1 MTMIPA
7 VNPAIAER
15 IPLVRRPK
23 PLGLALETRITELT
37 ALTDW
42 PAGAD
47 HQQQVARASGVI
59 NVAALIASDT
69 GLPNLAE
76 DLCWRL
82 HAIFIEPRDVTPDV
96 AVMALMPLTN
106 IARLLTRENQPTEA
120 FELIQRLYRAARHS
134 EVATIRG
141 RDVDLSPWTCTP
153 EHHRRICTELWSTLL
168 IDGARALVRAGCWTR
183 ATETIANHRGIGH
196 RLLDG
201 RQIKIM
207 SLLEQ
212 DLRPQA
218 TALIDST
225 MPTENW
231 ETAVGC
237 LLRLSCRH
245 IGAKA
250 PHDELDSAVD
260 TTLALMNDAEPN
272 TAAFRARLG
281 LTTLDLA
288 SDRRSTKA
296 ITQLRH
302 AVVDA
307 ALSDAYAA
315 RDALRSKELCA
326 HLTMEQDHKL
336 NAVLAASGIGRRML
350 SAEQVHDL
358 TTAVDLAEEYLRTL
372 LMHQ

>member
-1 MTMIPA
+1 MTTVTPA
-7 VNPAIAER
+7 VSPAIAER

-23 PLGLALETRITELT
+23 PLGLALETRIAELT

-42 PAGAD
+42 PTGVD
-47 HQQQVARASGVI
+47 HQQEVARASGVI

-69 GLPNLAE
+69 GLPDLAE

-82 HAIFIEPRDVTPDV
+82 HAIFTEPGDVTPDV

-106 IARLLTRENQPTEA
+106 IARLLIRENQPTEA
-120 FELIQRLYRAARHS
+120 YELIQRLYRAARHR
-134 EVATIRG
+134 EVATIRSQ
-141 RDVDLSPWTCTP
+141 DVDLSPWTCTR

-168 IDGARALVRAGCWTR
+168 IDGARALARAGCWTR
-183 ATETIANHRGIGH
+183 ATETIATHRGIGN

-212 DLRPQA
+212 DLHPQA

-225 MPTENW
+225 VPTENW
-231 ETAVGC
+231 ETAVGQ
-237 LLRLSCRH
+237 LLRLSCRQVS
-245 IGAKA
+245 ATA

-260 TTLALMNDAEPN
+260 TTLVQMNDAEPN

-281 LTTLDLA
+281 ITTLDLA
-288 SDRRSTKA
+288 SDRSTRA
-296 ITQLRH
+296 ITQLRR
-302 AVVDA
+302 AIVDA

-315 RDALRSKELCA
+315 RDALRSKALCD
-326 HLTMEQDHKL
+326 HLTPEQEHKL

-350 SAEQVHDL
+350 SAEQFHDL
-358 TTAVDLAEEYLRTL
+358 MAAVHLAEEHLRTL
-372 LMHQ
+372 LTHQ